1 MSNEKMTIEVNMGNL
16 SEDERAQFKSL
27 IEKANTPPQKK
38 WWVNTEFDIKKGDAY
53 YVVGNNGE
61 IISSQFTN
69 TDLDYDRNKFGNACK
84 NRNYIKQRTKDIW
97 YANLIAN
104 FAHVVNGQWREDWS
118 NMNER
123 KYYCRYNQNAR
134 EWNVAFENFS
144 KIPGVAYFKSRAL
157 AQRCIDEII
166 LPFERGEL

>member
-1 MSNEKMTIEVNMGNL
+1 MSNEKMTIEVNVGNL
-16 SEDERAQFKSL
+16 GEDEREQFKSL

-38 WWVNTEFDIKKGDAY
+38 WWEGTEFDIHNNDRFYTVAHAGSVYTLTNRDWATDKKA
-53 YVVGNNGE
+53 
-61 IISSQFTN
+61 IS
-69 TDLDYDRNKFGNACK
+69 FGNACK
-84 NRNYIKQRTKDIW
+84 DRNYIKQRTKDIW

-144 KIPGVAYFKSRAL
+144 KMPGVAYFKSRAL